1 MEASDHKPE
10 NKTSSADRREA
21 LRRKSDRPRKL
32 VRLRDRLSIHIFIL
46 PNLFTTGNMFC
57 GFFSIIASIR
67 GDFLMAAYA
76 IVAAAVFDL
85 LDGRV
90 ARMTHSTSQF
100 GAQYD
105 SLSDLISFGVAPGLI
120 VFLWALQPFGR
131 IGWLAAFLYVACTA
145 LRLARFNVQSQ
156 VLESKDFQGLPSP
169 MAAGIVASS
178 VLAFR
183 DLNLEGSHNMWLFA
197 MTLLL
202 AFVMVSTFRY
212 RSFKDLDLKRRLP
225 LKYLVLGILIFILV
239 AWWPEVMLFV
249 VFLGYAVLGAIFG
262 ILNIGK
268 GPRIR
273 RYVTST
279 PIETDLLEE
288 DVDESH

>member
-1 MEASDHKPE
+1 MSPE
-10 NKTSSADRREA
+10 TPQELSSRRS
-21 LRRKSDRPRKL
+21 SDRMHRKI
-32 VRLRDRLSIHIFIL
+32 RLRDRLSIHIFLL
-46 PNLFTTGNMFC
+46 PNLLTTGNMFC
-57 GFFSIIASIR
+57 GFFSIVSSIK
-67 GDFLMAAYA
+67 GDFIIAAYA
-76 IVAAAVFDL
+76 IVGAAIFDL

-90 ARMTHSTSQF
+90 ARMTNSTSQF

-105 SLSDLISFGVAPGLI
+105 SLSDLISFGLAPGLL

-131 IGWLAAFLYVACTA
+131 IGWLAGFLYVACTA

-169 MAAGIVASS
+169 MAGGIVASA

-183 DLNLEGSHNMWLFA
+183 DLAIEGSRNWGLLGITF
-197 MTLLL
+197 LL

-212 RSFKDLDLKRRLP
+212 RSFKELDLRRRLP
-225 LKYLVLGILIFILV
+225 FRFLVFGVLVFIFI

-249 VFLGYAVLGAIFG
+249 LFLSYAVLGAIFG
-262 ILNIGK
+262 VLKIGK

-273 RYVTST
+273 RYVLAN

-288 DVDESH
+288 DHEEEKK

>member
-1 MEASDHKPE
+1 MNSESQQPE
-10 NKTSSADRREA
+10 RRLQ
-21 LRRKSDRPRKL
+21 LRRTSDRVNARRK

-46 PNLFTTGNMFC
+46 PNLLTTGNMFS
-57 GFFSIIASIR
+57 GFFSIISAIR
-67 GDFLMAAYA
+67 GDFLLAAYA
-76 IVAAAVFDL
+76 IVAAAVFDM

-90 ARMTHSTSQF
+90 ARMTRSTSQF

-105 SLSDLISFGVAPGLI
+105 SMSDLLSFGVAPGLL

-131 IGWLAAFLYVACTA
+131 VGWLAGFLYVTCAA

-169 MAAGIVASS
+169 MSAGIIASS
-178 VLAFR
+178 VLAYR
-183 DLNLEGSHNMWLFA
+183 ELGVEGAGNWALLFI
-197 MTLLL
+197 TFLLG
-202 AFVMVSTFRY
+202 FVMVSPFRY
-212 RSFKDLDLKRRLP
+212 RSFKELDLRKRVPFR
-225 LKYLVLGILIFILV
+225 YLIFGILIFLIV

-249 VFLGYAVLGAIFG
+249 LFLGYAVLGAIFG

-273 RYVTST
+273 RYVASA
-279 PIETDLLEE
+279 PLETDLLEE
-288 DVDESH
+288 DEDESN

>member
-1 MEASDHKPE
+1 MSSESSEAPRE
-10 NKTSSADRREA
+10 ERRLF
-21 LRRKSDRPRKL
+21 LRRRRDKL
-32 VRLRDRLSIHIFIL
+32 ARRRVRLRDRLSMHIFIL
-46 PNLFTTGNMFC
+46 PNLLTTGNMFC
-57 GFFSIIASIR
+57 GFYSIISAIK
-67 GDFLMAAYA
+67 GDFLIAAYA
-76 IVAAAVFDL
+76 IVVAAVFDM

-105 SLSDLISFGVAPGLI
+105 SMSDLLSFGVAPGLL

-131 IGWLAAFLYVACTA
+131 IGWLAGFLYVACAA

-169 MAAGIVASS
+169 MSAGIVASS

-183 DLNLEGSHNMWLFA
+183 DLGLEGSKNWGLLA
-197 MTLLL
+197 MTFLL

-212 RSFKDLDLKRRLP
+212 RSFKELDLRKRLP
-225 LKYLVLGILIFILV
+225 FRYLVFGVLIFITV

-249 VFLGYAVLGAIFG
+249 LFLGYAVLGAVFG
-262 ILNIGK
+262 ILNLGK

-288 DVDESH
+288 DTDESN